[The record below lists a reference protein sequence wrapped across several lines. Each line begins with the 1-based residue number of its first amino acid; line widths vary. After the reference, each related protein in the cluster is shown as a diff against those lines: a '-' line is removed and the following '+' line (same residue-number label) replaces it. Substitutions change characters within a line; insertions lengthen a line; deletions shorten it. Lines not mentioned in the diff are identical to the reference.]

1 MKITTKLLFLSL
13 LCSTLLLTFSFAIA
27 GPTVRPLKQIN
38 ALIIGERVMDIA
50 NSLGYAPKAFVGR
63 YSLWDMG
70 DQIGKATD
78 ILGCPVKICKKSPD
92 IVPNALDKMK
102 IKRVIIEKHPEYCL
116 YKKINPSCILN
127 KIKGR
132 KDLSI
137 EFVDFSNGLAQAVH
151 KTAKLI
157 GCSEKAAGLMAKYD
171 KNMELAK
178 KNLIKAMPKQKVVL
192 LSGTFQRN
200 TGKTFLRVE
209 APGGYSDRYMLA
221 PLKAENV
228 GNALA
233 SKSAKIAK
241 GHFTIR
247 KLTGLAMA
255 NPDIIVIFGDVAAVQ
270 KALHKATI
278 KHPELANVK
287 ALKNNAVY
295 SLPFYADCGPLEY
308 PVHLNKWACMFR

>member
-1 MKITTKLLFLSL
+1 MKTTTKLLFLSV
-13 LCSTLLLTFSFAIA
+13 LCSTLLLTFSFALA

-38 ALIIGERVMDIA
+38 ALIVGERVMDIA

-70 DQIGKATD
+70 SQIGKATD
-78 ILGCPVKICKKSPD
+78 VLGCPVKVCKKSPNT
-92 IVPNALDKMK
+92 VPNALDKMN

-116 YKKINPSCILN
+116 YKKINPECILE
-127 KIKGR
+127 KIKDR

-137 EFVDFSNGLAQAVH
+137 EFVDFSKGLEQAVH
-151 KTAKLI
+151 KTAELL
-157 GCSEKAAGLMAKYD
+157 GCSEKAAALMDKYNKD
-171 KNMELAK
+171 MKLAEKNLAK
-178 KNLIKAMPKQKVVL
+178 IRPKQKVVL
-192 LSGTFQRN
+192 LSGTFQRD

-209 APGGYSDRYMLA
+209 APGGYSDQYMLA
-221 PLKAENV
+221 PLKAKNV

-233 SKSAKIAK
+233 SENAKTTK

-247 KLTGLAMA
+247 KLTGLAKA
-255 NPDIIVIFGDVAAVQ
+255 DPDIIVIFGDVAAVQ

-278 KHPELANVK
+278 KHPELAEVK
-287 ALKNNAVY
+287 ALRDNAVY

-308 PVHLNKWACMFR
+308 PAHLNKWACMFR